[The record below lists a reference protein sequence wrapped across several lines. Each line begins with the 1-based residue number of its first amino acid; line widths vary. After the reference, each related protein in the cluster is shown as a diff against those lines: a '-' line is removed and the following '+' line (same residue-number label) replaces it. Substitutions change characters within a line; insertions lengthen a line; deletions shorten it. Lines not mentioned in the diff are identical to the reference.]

1 MFALIFLMVSQLL
14 PGTIMTIYSNE
25 ADVISKE
32 ISYLRIVSHL
42 FIFQGLSMTTII
54 LFRAVGTVNV
64 SFFTSLA
71 SFYVNVF
78 FNYVLI
84 FGSLCAPVLRIQASA
99 IAILSARIIV
109 IFTKLEDEVTM
120 RSTVSG

>member
-1 MFALIFLMVSQLL
+1 MFALIFLMLSQLL
-14 PGTIMTIYSNE
+14 LDTMTTIYSGE
-25 ADVISKE
+25 ADVISKG
-32 ISYLRIVSHL
+32 ISYLRIVSL
-42 FIFQGLSMTTII
+42 SFIFQGLSPITII
-54 LFRAVGTVNV
+54 VGTAMVP
-64 SFFTSLA
+64 FFTSLA

>member
-1 MFALIFLMVSQLL
+1 
-14 PGTIMTIYSNE
+14 MTIYSNE

>member
-1 MFALIFLMVSQLL
+1 MFALIFLMLSQLL
-14 PGTIMTIYSNE
+14 LDTMTTIYSGE
-25 ADVISKE
+25 ADVISKG
-32 ISYLRIVSHL
+32 ISYLRIVSL
-42 FIFQGLSMTTII
+42 SFIFQGLSPITII
-54 LFRAVGTVNV
+54 VGTAMVP
-64 SFFTSLA
+64 FFTSLA

-84 FGSLCAPVLRIQASA
+84 FGSLCALVLRIQAAA